1 MRESLILMSIDEV
14 SNTRIGEREAEKK
27 QQEYKA
33 AQKEA
38 LKKKNLISAKKKYME
53 SLTYREM
60 YESAACWKTKEQV
73 ESKYAK
79 LTSETSK
86 RDAMKNQIKMRV
98 LGLNRKDLEHSWS
111 ENGKMFSGD
120 ELKDHLVNEIIPK
133 QNDEAPPTDGIR
145 SATIRTFQMQL
156 GTTACDAKEVKEKT
170 NHNLIEEAREELKGR
185 DIESLLQSYR
195 APKIDS
201 EFIGERIEMR
211 FNVREPGEDTTKDV
225 WFKGV
230 VLSIKR
236 NNKVLI

>member
-1 MRESLILMSIDEV
+1 MIFVVRW
-14 SNTRIGEREAEKK
+14 REREKSNVFK
-27 QQEYKA
+27 F
-33 AQKEA
+33 
-38 LKKKNLISAKKKYME
+38 S
-53 SLTYREM
+53 T
-60 YESAACWKTKEQV
+60 T
-73 ESKYAK
+73 
-79 LTSETSK
+79 
-86 RDAMKNQIKMRV
+86 QIV
-98 LGLNRKDLEHSWS
+98 SSWS

-145 SATIRTFQMQL
+145 SATIRTFQIKL
-156 GTTACDAKEVKEKT
+156 GTTACDAKEVKEKI

-211 FNVREPGEDTTKDV
+211 FNVREPEEDTTKDV

-230 VLSIKR
+230 VLGIKR
-236 NNKVLI
+236 NNKVLIRWDNEGETDSEHTLLITKFNSQVEEGWRMDVERKII